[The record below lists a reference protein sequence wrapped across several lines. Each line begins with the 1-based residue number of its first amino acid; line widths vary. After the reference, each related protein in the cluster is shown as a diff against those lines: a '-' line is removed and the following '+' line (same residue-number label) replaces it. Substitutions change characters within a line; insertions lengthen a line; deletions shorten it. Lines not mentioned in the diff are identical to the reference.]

1 MMDSND
7 RAKKA
12 GTLLAQAW
20 MSSKQVE
27 QFSDDLF
34 PRSIEEATQI
44 QDAMAE
50 AIEDKVAGWKVAG
63 RPGPLLGRVFAAHV
77 YQTPVNLP
85 ADRYHDLLMEC
96 EVGFRMTAD
105 FPARAAPY
113 GDDEVLDNAVATC
126 TLELVDTRFIN
137 GKHIPENDRHVLQ
150 ICADNAAHAALVVG
164 PEIPDWRAVDLTSIE
179 VVARIDGA
187 EALAKNAGGIERPE
201 VTLVWLVNTLSDRGI
216 GLAAGQYITTG
227 SLTHPSALR
236 RGNQVTADFGDY
248 GAITLA
254 YAAA

>member
-1 MMDSND
+1 
-7 RAKKA
+7 
-12 GTLLAQAW
+12 
-20 MSSKQVE
+20 
-27 QFSDDLF
+27 
-34 PRSIEEATQI
+34 
-44 QDAMAE
+44 MAE

-77 YQTPVNLP
+77 YQTPVDLP

-254 YAAA
+254 YLSLIHI